1 MRFAVRLAVKNIKR
15 RPLRTVLLWVIVLML
30 SLTTFLGGYL
40 IISLQNGLSGYQA
53 RLGADVI
60 VVPSSAQGH
69 GTVEDVLLQGIT
81 GNYYLP
87 VNSLT
92 KLSAIEGIERQS
104 EQFYLTS
111 AKASCC
117 SARVQ
122 IIGFDPTTDFT
133 ILPWMS
139 GTAVTSLSH
148 GEVVIGANIAYP
160 ADGRLRFYGESY
172 RVAGPLDSTGTGLD
186 NAVFTDRT
194 TIKQMAL
201 SAADTLER
209 DSLKGIDIER
219 AASCVLLKLRNGYDA
234 QAVADDIN
242 LHVSK
247 VKATPS
253 RSMIASV
260 ADGFQGVSALIGW
273 LTVGIW
279 VVAGGILIA
288 VFVLLSHERK
298 KEFAVLR
305 VVGASRRVLL
315 LSMGTEAALV
325 SAAGAVT
332 GWLLSLLLMTPVAE
346 GIRETLS
353 LPFLSPN
360 SGLLVLLSIGAVMVP
375 LLVGLLT
382 AVTAAERITK
392 NETGLLL
399 REDA

>member
-172 RVAGPLDSTGTGLD
+172 RVAGQLDSTGTGLD

-273 LTVGIW
+273 LTIGIW

>member
-1 MRFAVRLAVKNIKR
+1 MRFAARLAVKNIKR

-172 RVAGPLDSTGTGLD
+172 RVAGQLDSTGTGLD

-315 LSMGTEAALV
+315 LSMGTEAALI

-360 SGLLVLLSIGAVMVP
+360 SGRLVLLSIGAVMVP

>member
-172 RVAGPLDSTGTGLD
+172 RVAGQLDSTGTGLD
-186 NAVFTDRT
+186 NAVFTDRA

-273 LTVGIW
+273 LTIGIW

>member
-1 MRFAVRLAVKNIKR
+1 MRFAARLAVKNIKR

-172 RVAGPLDSTGTGLD
+172 RVAGQLDSTGTGLD
-186 NAVFTDRT
+186 NAVFTDRA

-273 LTVGIW
+273 LTIGIW

>member
-1 MRFAVRLAVKNIKR
+1 M
-15 RPLRTVLLWVIVLML
+15 
-30 SLTTFLGGYL
+30 
-40 IISLQNGLSGYQA
+40 
-53 RLGADVI
+53 
-60 VVPSSAQGH
+60 
-69 GTVEDVLLQGIT
+69 
-81 GNYYLP
+81 
-87 VNSLT
+87 
-92 KLSAIEGIERQS
+92 
-104 EQFYLTS
+104 
-111 AKASCC
+111 
-117 SARVQ
+117 
-122 IIGFDPTTDFT
+122 
-133 ILPWMS
+133 
-139 GTAVTSLSH
+139 
-148 GEVVIGANIAYP
+148 
-160 ADGRLRFYGESY
+160 
-172 RVAGPLDSTGTGLD
+172 
-186 NAVFTDRT
+186 
-194 TIKQMAL
+194 
-201 SAADTLER
+201 
-209 DSLKGIDIER
+209 
-219 AASCVLLKLRNGYDA
+219 LKLRSGYDA